1 MAKLYE
7 IVGELKD
14 FVEQNEGLEDEQAYK
29 DTLEAL
35 QGELNDKVSQWSR
48 CIKNMEGERDAI
60 KAEGDRLTARAKSV
74 DNQITHMKAT
84 LMMYLKAAGKTSA
97 GDAVIKASIIKN
109 GGKAPLEIDI
119 EPEELPENFRKV
131 TFVADKEAIRAA
143 LEDGRTYSWARI
155 GERGEHIKIG

>member
-7 IVGELKD
+7 IVGELQD
-14 FVEQNEGLEDEQAYK
+14 FVTQNEGLEDEQAYK

-35 QGELNDKVSQWSR
+35 QGELDDKVSQWSR

-60 KAEGDRLTARAKSV
+60 KAEGDRLTARAKSI
-74 DNQITHMKAT
+74 DNQVDHMKAT
-84 LMMYLKAAGKTSA
+84 LLMYLKAAGKTSA
-97 GDAVIKASIIKN
+97 GDKVIKASIVKN

-119 EPEELPENFRKV
+119 APEELPENFRKITV
-131 TFVADKEAIRAA
+131 AADKDAIRTA
-143 LEDGRTYSWARI
+143 LENGKEFSWARI

>member
-1 MAKLYE
+1 MTKLYE
-7 IVGELKD
+7 IVTELQD
-14 FVEQNEGLEDEQAYK
+14 FVTQNEGLEDEQAYK

-74 DNQITHMKAT
+74 DNQITRMKAT
-84 LMMYLKAAGKTSA
+84 LMMYLKAAGKTEA
-97 GDAVIKASIIKN
+97 GDEVIKAKIIKN

-119 EPEELPENFRKV
+119 RPEELPEIFRKV
-131 TFVADKEAIRAA
+131 TYDADKEAIRKA
-143 LEDGRTYSWARI
+143 LEDGKTYSWARI